1 MKFRTALAIM
11 IAVPT
16 VTVLGIWS
24 YDMIEQSIYEYRYEK
39 KMDQVYEDYLLYGSE
54 FLGKYWNQTE
64 SYFGS

>member
-1 MKFRTALAIM
+1 MKFWTALAIM

-39 KMDQVYEDYLLYGSE
+39 KMD
-54 FLGKYWNQTE
+54 
-64 SYFGS
+64 